1 MAKWETI
8 GKGMCDRCADD
19 TWLWD
24 VSFAR
29 AGQSWCRDCIQEK
42 AE

>member
-1 MAKWETI
+1 MAWATI
-8 GKGMCDRCADD
+8 GKGMCDHCADD

-24 VSFAR
+24 VSSALP
-29 AGQSWCRDCIQEK
+29 GQKWCMDCIREK